1 MNSKLTDSSRFA
13 SSVKALFKAVNFTP
27 DGRIASGTKASRAS
41 ERVFL
46 LARKCSDP
54 VLARKLYAVSDALH
68 EHRHLLN
75 ATRVG
80 FLPLQIQH
88 SKRVGELLQ
97 AAGVV

>member
-1 MNSKLTDSSRFA
+1 MNSKLTDSARFA
-13 SSVKALFKAVNFTP
+13 ASVKYLFKAIN
-27 DGRIASGTKASRAS
+27 GMSCASGRASRAS

-75 ATRVG
+75 ASRAG